1 VTTSSLATSLT
12 IARPKIHGRNRRPG
26 AHRRLDNSLDAMI
39 EQIFGRP
46 KPELIARWRKIHE
59 FFDEPRL
66 ASLLTTF
73 GYA

>member
-1 VTTSSLATSLT
+1 MVGVVGPVLTLA
-12 IARPKIHGRNRRPG
+12 
-26 AHRRLDNSLDAMI
+26 LDNSLDAMV
-39 EQIFGRP
+39 EQIFGHP

>member
-1 VTTSSLATSLT
+1 MVGTAGPVFTFA
-12 IARPKIHGRNRRPG
+12 
-26 AHRRLDNSLDAMI
+26 LDNSLDAMV

-46 KPELIARWRKIHE
+46 KRELFARWRKINE

>member
-1 VTTSSLATSLT
+1 MVGTVGPVLT
-12 IARPKIHGRNRRPG
+12 VA
-26 AHRRLDNSLDAMI
+26 LDDSLDAMV

-46 KPELIARWRKIHE
+46 KPELIAGWRKIHE

-66 ASLLTTF
+66 ASLLTTL